1 MSLHYHKHIIE
12 QLDNTMVKAILLI
25 LAVLVVASNAQL
37 STLPKR
43 FREQQQRE
51 LVTTEAPGDANYA
64 PTRSSHVGNEFGR
77 RATTPS
83 LRKSRYEV
91 RQLEE
96 IDLSI
101 SMSVSYEL
109 SMSTPS
115 TGVMGIDDDASIEPT
130 TTPAPESSTEVE
142 EIYCRRDWDCPE
154 SVPTCRCGTFFCRFC
169 FLKPCGV
176 CGEE

>member
-51 LVTTEAPGDANYA
+51 LTTEAPEDANYA

-109 SMSTPS
+109 SMSAPS
-115 TGVMGIDDDASIEPT
+115 TGVMGIDDDASTET
-130 TTPAPESSTEVE
+130 TTTSAPEISTEVE
-142 EIYCRRDWDCPE
+142 EIYCKRDWDCPE